1 MRAFF
6 AGLLTLLTS
15 LHARSQSGVALWPPP
30 LRTVTAEEQPDPP
43 GSPTDEA
50 LAFYSKL
57 TGRSILRAPHLPS
70 NLPASLKP
78 QLPQETNTAI
88 AFLESELSKQ
98 GIELVPHGELFALA
112 VPPGWSSS
120 PIAAKVSQI
129 QRRSMQDARPTLAAK
144 PPLDESHPPLNPEE
158 LLPEGA
164 VDLRNADFEQ
174 FLRLFSELLNRTL
187 LRPGSLPRPQIK
199 FVTQRPMAKSDVL
212 YAFETILVLNNI
224 TAMDDGE
231 KFVQVV
237 TIQEVPKLWFRA
249 PKVEPPEP
257 LIDSGHIREF
267 GGVSWAPGQQKPQA
281 RVRAND
287 LVAYYAELTDRV
299 FVPDDRL
306 GQQRVIFKAQ
316 TSLTKPE
323 LLYALET
330 TLALNGLAV
339 GSDDA
344 KTIRII
350 RASDVRESGKAP
362 K

>member
-6 AGLLTLLTS
+6 VGLMALLTS
-15 LHARSQSGVALWPPP
+15 LHARSQSGVALPPP
-30 LRTVTAEEQPDPP
+30 SLRSVTAEEQPDPP

-57 TGRSILRAPHLPS
+57 TGLTILRAPHLPS
-70 NLPASLKP
+70 SLPASLKP
-78 QLPQETNTAI
+78 QLPQETNAAI

-98 GIELVPHGELFALA
+98 GIELAPHGELFALA
-112 VPPGWSSS
+112 VPAAWSNS
-120 PIAAKVSQI
+120 PIAAMVPQI
-129 QRRSMQDARPTLAAK
+129 KKRSMQDARPAPATN
-144 PPLDESHPPLNPEE
+144 PPPDESHLPLNPEE
-158 LLPEGA
+158 LLPAGA
-164 VDLRNADFEQ
+164 VDLRNADFEP
-174 FLRLFSELLNRTL
+174 FLRLYSELFNRTL
-187 LRPGSLPRPQIK
+187 LRPGSLPHLQIK

-212 YAFETILVLNNI
+212 YAFETLLVLNGI
-224 TAMDDGE
+224 AATDDGD

-237 TIQEVPKLWFRA
+237 PIEQVPKLLLRA
-249 PKVEPPEP
+249 PKAEPAEP

-267 GGVSWAPGQQKPQA
+267 GGVSWGPGQPKPEA
-281 RVRAND
+281 RVHAND
-287 LVAYYAELTDRV
+287 LVAYYAELTDRT
-299 FVPDDRL
+299 FVPDDQL
-306 GQQRVIFKAQ
+306 GRQRVIFKAQ

-344 KTIRII
+344 KTIRITPS
-350 RASDVRESGKAP
+350 SDFHESGKAP